1 MQHSSNV
8 FVGAQDEDLL
18 VTEFSIIGHTSSS
31 SSSSSTLGGS
41 STSGFEST
49 ASTGSGSTEN
59 LSNENENIS
68 NASPSDGVSDEG
80 SPTLAS
86 SPSTRQYIAVTQ
98 SSIIKRK
105 NPKPESTDVEVHFIL
120 NFQWDSTSNFN
131 FVLLFFLI
139 CIYRKQLQL
148 PNPIRIIPERR
159 SHKMVAKKNR
169 YVYNKLIYKTL

>member
-1 MQHSSNV
+1 MFNCFGFIVFIFLKMQHSSNV

-31 SSSSSTLGGS
+31 SSSSSSSTLGGS
-41 STSGFEST
+41 SASGFEST

-68 NASPSDGVSDEG
+68 NASPIDGVSDEG

-105 NPKPESTDVEVHFIL
+105 NPIKPESADVEVHFA
-120 NFQWDSTSNFN
+120 
-131 FVLLFFLI
+131 LLFPMALNPHMLTCLFSSFA
-139 CIYRKQLQL
+139 IYRKQ
-148 PNPIRIIPERR
+148 
-159 SHKMVAKKNR
+159 
-169 YVYNKLIYKTL
+169 